1 MYKLCLTVMKK
12 AATKKKITSNAEK
25 LLKKNP
31 SLVHSDEL
39 KVVSHVQRNLDDWIL
54 NTIMI
59 DGHDVPF
66 KFKRKK
72 AYKDLTGASIN
83 ITYYPESENVA
94 GFDVEVMHVVRI
106 RKS

>member
-1 MYKLCLTVMKK
+1 MKK
-12 AATKKKITSNAEK
+12 AKTKKITSDPAK
-25 LLKKNP
+25 LLKKNA

-39 KVVSHVQRNLDDWIL
+39 KVASHVQRNTDDWIL

-72 AYKDLTGASIN
+72 AYKDLTGASVN
-83 ITYYPESENVA
+83 ITYYPDSEKVA

>member
-1 MYKLCLTVMKK
+1 MKK
-12 AATKKKITSNAEK
+12 PATKKKLASNADK
-25 LLKKNP
+25 LLQKNP
-31 SLVHSDEL
+31 SLVHSDDL

-59 DGHDVPF
+59 DDYEVPF

-72 AYKDLTGASIN
+72 AYKDLTGASVN
-83 ITYYPESENVA
+83 ITYYPESESVA
-94 GFDVEVMHVVRI
+94 GVEFEVMHVVRI

>member
-1 MYKLCLTVMKK
+1 MKK
-12 AATKKKITSNAEK
+12 KPATKKKITSNAEK

-39 KVVSHVQRNLDDWIL
+39 KVASHVQRKLDDWIL

-83 ITYYPESENVA
+83 ITYYPESESVA
-94 GFDVEVMHVVRI
+94 GFDIEVMHVVRI